1 MSNNEEMEIHKI
13 NVLRRNYLKPHK
25 METFIS
31 MKPNPTAY
39 KAQENKLLFD
49 MEDDDRISEFNWDE
63 CNDWNTNSEDDMMV
77 NFECIDRLK

>member
-1 MSNNEEMEIHKI
+1 
-13 NVLRRNYLKPHK
+13 
-25 METFIS
+25 
-31 MKPNPTAY
+31 
-39 KAQENKLLFD
+39 